1 MLSPFTAN
9 ADPVTFA
16 CEIVTLEL
24 PELVRVPDK
33 FVLLPTWTVPKL
45 RPAGFAATVPA
56 ETPVAEREMLTV
68 GFDPL
73 SLIVIPPFTKPLD
86 WGANVTLK
94 LVLCPGESVNGGV
107 NPLKLKPLPV
117 AVAWEIL
124 RLEPPEFVRVTEV
137 VRLLIEIGPAP
148 RLDDA
153 ADARNFGLRIRN
165 FLLERNAL
173 FAAATHRLLAGIVA
187 ALALRL
193 RLAVG

>member
-56 ETPVAEREMLTV
+56 ETPVPEREMLTV

-124 RLEPPEFVRVTEV
+124 RLEPPEFVRVSEV
-137 VRLLIEIGPAP
+137 VRLLPIETLPKPMLAG
-148 RLDDA
+148 DA
-153 ADARNFGLRIRN
+153 AKEPALTAVPDSGRLRV
-165 FLLERNAL
+165 A
-173 FAAATHRLLAGIVA
+173 FAALLVNATPPPELPLD
-187 ALALRL
+187 
-193 RLAVG
+193 

>member
-45 RPAGFAATVPA
+45 MLAGFAATVPA
-56 ETPVAEREMLTV
+56 ESPVPEREMLTV

-73 SLIVIPPFTKPLD
+73 SLIVIPPFTEPLD

-124 RLEPPEFVRVTEV
+124 RLEPPEFVRVSEV
-137 VRLLIEIGPAP
+137 VRLLPIETLPKPMAAG
-148 RLDDA
+148 DA
-153 ADARNFGLRIRN
+153 AKEPALTAVPDSGRLRV
-165 FLLERNAL
+165 A
-173 FAAATHRLLAGIVA
+173 FAALLVNATPPPEVPLD
-187 ALALRL
+187 
-193 RLAVG
+193 